1 MGENEAER
9 NFINKNI
16 GGIKI
21 LKYLLRHLHA
31 KPGYI
36 VKSNH
41 FFKRKKSIFIWIHRS
56 FAPKKNIIM
65 ESFNNSIGL
74 ILFCVNSTNLMLIKM
89 VNISSITAKYKLK
102 FIHNAIINPI

>member
-1 MGENEAER
+1 MFVETPAC
-9 NFINKNI
+9 KA
-16 GGIKI
+16 GIHCQI
-21 LKYLLRHLHA
+21 Q
-31 KPGYI
+31 
-36 VKSNH
+36 S

-56 FAPKKNIIM
+56 FAPKENIIM

-74 ILFCVNSTNLMLIKM
+74 ILVCVNSTNLMLIKM